1 MSQDWTPSP
10 AIALVK
16 REVLVLAR
24 NPRLFG
30 LMATMATVLAVA
42 ALVILSWR
50 RMGPGQMAG
59 FAKGTFQT
67 QFFLLYAA
75 ALVVVP
81 TMAAATVVH
90 ERKQDCFPLLYTT
103 LIPPGWIMW
112 SKVIAL
118 LALYAGLYAGVLPFT
133 GLIYFFAGVEPLSLI
148 QGALVSFSLALGTA
162 SIGVLA
168 SATAKDHSR
177 ALSHTGLGV
186 ILMLCVPWAM
196 RVSLTLLGAPE
207 QAWLALIGPGRAYSV
222 VSSGLPD
229 WTPPLAFSAYQLVI
243 ACCCLALARRHI
255 VPRERVRPLR
265 VWTEMTQRLPW
276 KRPRPFAPIPDGQ
289 NPIAAKD
296 LRSSDF
302 SRGIGPWL
310 LGLLGIGIGGAGQFS
325 GQTLGL
331 DSSGFEFYPLLII
344 IPSLAA
350 SLLVTERDQDMLGS
364 LGMTLLTGKDI
375 VMGKIAGIQRILR
388 PFIWGALVSRAVV
401 YLGFVL
407 VDLRHGPSAMGLNPM
422 PLLHGYAE
430 LFLCIYAM
438 PRFALQGA
446 ASRSAPLA
454 TTFASYGYLILI
466 WVIVGIGSSMT
477 IFPFALNNLE
487 YLIPWVYYAVNFG
500 ALLIIARHVPTQ
512 TGVAIS
518 QQMRSTT

>member
-1 MSQDWTPSP
+1 MMQDWIPSP
-10 AIALVK
+10 AFALVK

-42 ALVILSWR
+42 ALLILSLR

-59 FAKGTFQT
+59 FARGTFDT

-75 ALVVVP
+75 ALFVVP
-81 TMAAATVVH
+81 TMAAAAVVH

-103 LIPPGWIMW
+103 LIPPGWILW

-162 SIGVLA
+162 SIGILA

-186 ILMLCVPWAM
+186 ILMLCVPWM
-196 RVSLTLLGAPE
+196 VRVALGSLGVP
-207 QAWLALIGPGRAYSV
+207 QPAWLALIGPGRAYSV

-229 WTPPLAFSAYQLVI
+229 WTPPLAFAAYQLGI

-255 VPRERVRPLR
+255 VPRERVRPPR
-265 VWTEMTQRLPW
+265 VLTEITQRLPW
-276 KRPRPFAPIPDGQ
+276 KRSRPFTPIPDSQ

-296 LRSSDF
+296 LRASDF
-302 SRGIGPWL
+302 SRGIGPWIL
-310 LGLLGIGIGGAGQFS
+310 GFLGLGIGGAGQFS
-325 GQTLGL
+325 GQTLGI
-331 DSSGFEFYPLLII
+331 DSSSFEFFVLFII

-350 SLLVTERDQDMLGS
+350 SLMVAERDQDMLGS
-364 LGMTLLTGKDI
+364 LGMTLLSGKDI
-375 VMGKIAGIQRILR
+375 VLGKIAGVQRIVR
-388 PFIWGALVSRAVV
+388 PFIWGAVSGRLLV

-407 VDLRHGPSAMGLNPM
+407 MDLFNGTSLENLNPI
-422 PLLHGYAE
+422 PLLYGWAE
-430 LFLCIYAM
+430 LIICVYVM

-446 ASRSAPLA
+446 ASRSGPLA
-454 TTFASYGYLILI
+454 TTLASYGYVVLIWMLISICSTIVAVPFITYGAGYAYTGVHSLAKFLILI
-466 WVIVGIGSSMT
+466 L
-477 IFPFALNNLE
+477 A
-487 YLIPWVYYAVNFG
+487 
-500 ALLIIARHVPTQ
+500 ARHIVTQ
-512 TGVAIS
+512 TGIVVN
-518 QQMRSTT
+518 QQLRSTV

>member
-10 AIALVK
+10 AFALVK

-59 FAKGTFQT
+59 FAKGTFET
-67 QFFLLYAA
+67 QFFLLYTA

-186 ILMLCVPWAM
+186 ILMLCVPWILRA
-196 RVSLTLLGAPE
+196 VLGLLGVPVANWLTLIGA
-207 QAWLALIGPGRAYSV
+207 GRAYNVV
-222 VSSGLPD
+222 VSGMPD
-229 WTPPLAFSAYQLVI
+229 WTAPLAFAAYQLAI

-255 VPRERVRPLR
+255 MPRESIRPLR
-265 VWTEMTQRLPW
+265 ALADLGRRLPW
-276 KRPRPFAPIPDGQ
+276 KRSRPFMPIPDDQ

-296 LRSSDF
+296 CMASDF
-302 SRGIGPWL
+302 ARGLGPWL
-310 LGLLGIGIGGAGQFS
+310 LGMLGLAVGGAGQFC
-325 GQTLGL
+325 GHTIGTEV
-331 DSSGFEFYPLLII
+331 SGFEFYVLLII

-350 SLLVTERDQDMLGS
+350 SLMVAERDQDMLGS
-364 LGMTLLTGKDI
+364 LGITLLTCKDI
-375 VMGKIAGIQRILR
+375 VLGKIGGIQRILR
-388 PFIWGALVSRAVV
+388 PFIWGALGSRVVV

-407 VDLRHGPSAMGLNPM
+407 VDLRDGPSAEGLNPL

-430 LFLCIYAM
+430 LFLYLYAM

-446 ASRSAPLA
+446 APRSGPLA
-454 TTFASYGYLILI
+454 TTLASYGFLILI
-466 WVIVGIGSSMT
+466 WTIVGIGSSMA
-477 IFPFALNNLE
+477 IMPFAFSNLE
-487 YLIPWVYYAVNFG
+487 NLIPWVHYPVNFG
-500 ALLIIARHVPTQ
+500 ALLLIARQLPTQ
-512 TGVAIS
+512 TGVALN
-518 QQMRSTT
+518 QQMRSTM

>member
-1 MSQDWTPSP
+1 MIQDWPPSP
-10 AIALVK
+10 AFALVK

-30 LMATMATVLAVA
+30 LMAAMATVLALA

-50 RMGPGQMAG
+50 SMGPGQMAG
-59 FAKGTFQT
+59 FARSTFRT

-103 LIPPGWIMW
+103 LIPPVWILW

-148 QGALVSFSLALGTA
+148 QGALVSFSLTLGTA
-162 SIGVLA
+162 SIGILA

-186 ILMLCVPWAM
+186 ILMLSVPWIL
-196 RVSLTLLGAPE
+196 RVSLTVMGAPE
-207 QAWLALIGPGRAYSV
+207 PAWIALIGPGPAYGV
-222 VSSGLPD
+222 VSSGLPN
-229 WTPPLAFSAYQLVI
+229 WTPPLAFAAYQLGI

-255 VPRERVRPLR
+255 VPREKLSPLR
-265 VWTEMTQRLPW
+265 ALAGMSQRLPW
-276 KRPRPFAPIPDGQ
+276 RRPRPFMPIPDGE
-289 NPIAAKD
+289 NPIAVKD
-296 LRSSDF
+296 CMASDF
-302 SRGIGPWL
+302 SRGIGPWI
-310 LGLLGIGIGGAGQFS
+310 LGLLGLAIGGAGQFT
-325 GQTLGL
+325 GQSFDMT
-331 DSSGFEFYPLLII
+331 SSGFEFYPLLII

-350 SLLVTERDQDMLGS
+350 SLLVTERDQDMLSS

-375 VMGKIAGIQRILR
+375 VLGKIAGIQRILR
-388 PFIWGALVSRAVV
+388 PFVWGALVSRLLV

-407 VDLRHGPSAMGLNPM
+407 VNLRHGPSVEGLNPL
-422 PLLHGYAE
+422 PLLYGCAE
-430 LFLCIYAM
+430 LLLYLYAM

-446 ASRSAPLA
+446 ASRSGPLA
-454 TTFASYGYLILI
+454 TTFASYGFVILI
-466 WVIVGIGSSMT
+466 WMIVGIGSSVT
-477 IFPFALNNLE
+477 IFPFALNDLE
-487 YLIPWVYYAVNFG
+487 YLIPWVYCPVNFC
-500 ALLIIARHVPTQ
+500 ALLLVARHFPTQ

-518 QQMRSTT
+518 QKMRSAA